1 MSFRWTVPI
10 MSFLLI
16 GSCLTAEATAESKPS
31 YTRTVENYQIPDVTL
46 INQDGARIKLRDYL
60 VYDGP
65 VLVDFVFTT
74 CTTICPVLSS
84 NFMNFQKTIIAES
97 GKARLVSIS
106 VDPDFDTPKEMKAY
120 LKRYQAKPGWDF
132 LSGSRTDIDRVLR
145 AFNVFTR
152 DKMDHPPVIL
162 LKAPTDSR
170 WVRIYGL
177 IGTNKLLVE
186 YEKVRQ

>member
-1 MSFRWTVPI
+1 MSFRWTIKI

-16 GSCLTAEATAESKPS
+16 GSCLIGEAAAENKPS
-31 YTRTVENYQIPDVTL
+31 YTRTIENYQIPDVTL
-46 INQDGARIKLRDYL
+46 INQDGARIQLRKLL
-60 VYDGP
+60 ASDGP

-84 NFMNFQKTIIAES
+84 NFMNFQNTIIAES

-132 LSGSRTDIDRVLR
+132 LTGSRADIDRVLR

-162 LKAPTDSR
+162 LKSPTDSR